1 MEEQMSKRF
10 AIDGR
15 PTRDHLKVGALK
27 RLMRSRLGLRM
38 ARAVLTRGVAYKSHD
53 RVSSDFFLELAQ
65 RDYANPATPVVWTN
79 IFVPCE
85 LIWGL
90 GLVPFYPETWAGLA
104 AALGLSHLGVE
115 GAEALGYPVDL
126 CTVHRSAAGLRAA
139 GLYPCADAY
148 VATSNTCDVTSQMLA
163 GFAHAKGRPFF
174 FLDVPQAVP
183 PLQGSEDE
191 TTVAYLVA
199 QLQELVDGLTTE
211 LDVPFEPER
220 MRQAIRFSN
229 QARTLALEVAELREA
244 RPAPLRGS
252 ALLDQLGI
260 LTSMF
265 GHPAGVTYYRALRD
279 YTLERIRR
287 AEPEQVNQR
296 VRLYWMHLKPYFP
309 TELLPH
315 MEDDLGAAIAF
326 EETSFVW
333 WDTLD
338 EEQPLRSLA
347 RKMLANYYNG
357 PVERRVD
364 MALRHITH
372 YQCGGAVH
380 FSHWG
385 CRQSSGALH
394 VLRGRLRREGVPLL
408 VLDGDCVDPTNLQMG
423 PLRTRVEAFVEM
435 LV

>member
-1 MEEQMSKRF
+1 MEEQRSKRF
-10 AIDGR
+10 ATGRR
-15 PTRDHLKVGALK
+15 PTRDRMKVSALK
-27 RLMRSRLGLRM
+27 RLMRSRLGLRL
-38 ARAVLTRGVAYKSHD
+38 ARAALTRGVTYKPHD
-53 RVSSDFFLELAQ
+53 QVSSDFFLELAQ
-65 RDYANPATPVVWTN
+65 RSYATPAVPVVWTN

-85 LIWGL
+85 MIWGL

-104 AALGLSHLGVE
+104 AALGLSPLGVE
-115 GAEALGYPVDL
+115 GAGALGYPLDL

-139 GLYPCADAY
+139 GLYPHAGAY

-163 GFAHAKGRPFF
+163 GFAHSQGRPFF
-174 FLDVPQAVP
+174 FLDVPQD
-183 PLQGSEDE
+183 EDE
-191 TTVAYLVA
+191 TAVEYLTA
-199 QLQELVDGLTTE
+199 QLQELVDGLTRE
-211 LDVPFEPER
+211 LGVPFEPER

-244 RPAPLRGS
+244 HPAPLRGS

-279 YTLERIRR
+279 YALERIRR
-287 AEPEQVNQR
+287 AEPEQANQR

-309 TELLPH
+309 TDLLPH

-333 WDTLD
+333 WDALD
-338 EEQPLRSLA
+338 EEQPLHSLA
-347 RKMLANYYNG
+347 RKMLANYLNG

-364 MALRHITH
+364 IALRHITR
-372 YQCGGAVH
+372 YQCDAAVH

-394 VLRGRLRREGVPLL
+394 VLRARLRREGVPLL
-408 VLDGDCVDPTNLQMG
+408 VLDGDCVDPTNLPMG